1 MKNVLAKS
9 NFQTGAV
16 TLTVTVVILLITTL
30 MVFFATRV
38 GIMDQRMAGNEARY
52 KEAFAT
58 AEAGLDLATQRLV
71 NQFQNSYTG
80 AGSWTNIITN
90 STIAS
95 GTETDGTTAESG
107 EPSFEVTVNNTG
119 ASLGGMTIFEFVS
132 TGLGAD
138 GTGTATARRQVTMK
152 KILGG
157 SSPDVPVIVSG
168 SVGTGGD
175 FNIVA
180 NPNGGGN
187 GVPVSVW
194 TGITGANVEL
204 SGSSATCH
212 LEFFNNNNPQCS
224 NPSGNTELISQG
236 DGTELSTYNATFPDI
251 LPNDPNFP
259 NDLFQFLFGVER
271 GDWATVKAMA
281 ATYNHVVSD
290 CSVQTGNPPGER
302 LDGTAGQTFRL
313 WWITGDCIM
322 GANQVIGSHD
332 DPVIL
337 VMDDHLLEMKG
348 NNGRIYGIVYIFDN
362 PDDPYADS
370 DSPATDFSGSSVIYG
385 SLISEAGGEDMDGS
399 YSIVYDPQLI
409 SNVTSDNDSSNF
421 TIAYIPGSWRDF

>member
-1 MKNVLAKS
+1 MKNALAKS

-58 AEAGLDLATQRLV
+58 AEAGLDLATQRFV
-71 NQFQNSYTG
+71 NQFQNNYTG
-80 AGSWTNIITN
+80 SGSWTNIITN
-90 STIAS
+90 STIAG

-119 ASLGGMTIFEFVS
+119 ASLGGMTVFEFVS

-180 NPNGGGN
+180 NPNGGGS
-187 GVPVSVW
+187 GVPVSIW
-194 TGITGANVEL
+194 TGITNADVEMG
-204 SGSSATCH
+204 GSSATCH
-212 LEFFNNNNPQCS
+212 LEFFDGSNPQCS
-224 NPSGNTELISQG
+224 NPSGNTELISEG
-236 DGTELSTYNATFPDI
+236 DGTTLSSYNTAYPDV
-251 LPNDPNFP
+251 LPNDPGFP
-259 NDLFQFLFGVER
+259 DDLFQFLFGVER
-271 GDWATVKAMA
+271 ADWATVKAMA
-281 ATYNHVVSD
+281 ASYNHVVSN
-290 CSVQTGNPPGER
+290 C
-302 LDGTAGQTFRL
+302 DGLNSASGQTMRL

-322 GANQVIGSHD
+322 GPSQEIGSHD

-348 NNGRIYGIVYIFDN
+348 NNGRIYGIVYIFNN

-409 SNVTSDNDSSNF
+409 SNVTSDNDSANF

>member
-1 MKNVLAKS
+1 MNISPATRHR
-9 NFQTGAV
+9 QTGIA
-16 TLTVTVVILLITTL
+16 TLTVTVIILLITTL

-38 GIMDQRMAGNEARY
+38 GIMDQRMGGNEARY
-52 KEAFAT
+52 KEVFAT
-58 AEAGLDLATQRLV
+58 AEAGLDLATQRFA
-71 NQFQNSYTG
+71 NQFQNSFTG
-80 AGSWTNIITN
+80 SGSWAGIVNN
-90 STIAS
+90 SLIAS

-107 EPSFEVTVNNTG
+107 DPSFGVTINNTG
-119 ASLGGMTIFEFVS
+119 ASLGGMTVFEFVS

-187 GVPVSVW
+187 GVPVSIW
-194 TGITGANVEL
+194 TGITGANVEMG
-204 SGSSATCH
+204 GSSATCH
-212 LEFFNNNNPQCS
+212 LEFFDGNNPQCS
-224 NPSGNTELISQG
+224 NPSGNTELISEG
-236 DGTELSTYNATFPDI
+236 DGTTLTSYNTAYPDV
-251 LPNDPNFP
+251 LPNDPGFP
-259 NDLFQFLFGVER
+259 DDLFQFLFGVER
-271 GDWATVKAMA
+271 ADWATVKAMA
-281 ATYNHVVSD
+281 ASYNHVVED
-290 CSVQTGNPPGER
+290 CSD
-302 LDGTAGQTFRL
+302 LDNTAGQTMRL
-313 WWITGDCIM
+313 WWITGNCTM
-322 GANQVIGSHD
+322 GPTQEIGSHD

-348 NNGRIYGIVYIFDN
+348 SGGRIYGIVYIFNN
-362 PDDPYADS
+362 PDDPYDDS
-370 DSPATDFSGSSVIYG
+370 TSPGTDFSGSSVIYG

-409 SNVTSDNDSSNF
+409 SNVTSDNDSANF